1 MDRTEHPL
9 RVGLK
14 LSRGAPIGS
23 YRDVWRIAD
32 QAGFDHCW
40 AFDHLAL
47 DGPDGSGP
55 MVFEGWSL
63 LAAMAEATERVRIGL
78 LVSGLVYRHPAMLAK
93 QAVTVDHLSGGRLEF
108 GVGAG
113 WAAFEHER
121 FGIGTTDHAVGRFS
135 EGLEVME
142 RLWTGER

>member
-1 MDRTEHPL
+1 MNRPAHPV

-14 LSRGAPIGS
+14 LARGAPIEA

-32 QAGFDHCW
+32 QAGFDHLW

-47 DGPDGSGP
+47 DAPPGPDSL
-55 MVFEGWSL
+55 VFEGWSL
-63 LAAMAEATERVRIGL
+63 LAAMAVATERVRIGL
-78 LVSGLVYRHPAMLAK
+78 LVSGLAYRHPATMAK

-113 WAAFEHER
+113 WAAFEHRTLGVGTIDHPAPTPNSSRPRER
-121 FGIGTTDHAVGRFS
+121 
-135 EGLEVME
+135 
-142 RLWTGER
+142 